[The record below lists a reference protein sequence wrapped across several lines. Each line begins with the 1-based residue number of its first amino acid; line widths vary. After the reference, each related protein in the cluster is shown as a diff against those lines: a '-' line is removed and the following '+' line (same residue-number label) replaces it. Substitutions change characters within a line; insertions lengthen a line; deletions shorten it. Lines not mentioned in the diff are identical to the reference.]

1 MGFTGEIRL
10 AYGTPGRL
18 FIQLNLNDLGRSEGV
33 EGGPVASPTRSD
45 RHEVQPELSLAEKTT
60 ESGELLC
67 QTQKEFIETVGRVAQ
82 ELGLPRSLGQ
92 IYGLLYLSP
101 ESLSLDDIAVQLSI
115 SKGSASTGTRQL
127 AAWQA
132 IQQVWIPGDRRDY
145 FQAKGDIR
153 ELLEAVY
160 KSYFKPKLEK
170 GGRKLQSLGS
180 TLEDE
185 RRQGGLSESQYQFFK
200 TRLASIGR
208 MESRIQQVLPIAEKL
223 L

>member
-1 MGFTGEIRL
+1 MALPKIPLVGGVPDGL
-10 AYGTPGRL
+10 S
-18 FIQLNLNDLGRSEGV
+18 IQLNLNDLGRSEGV
-33 EGGPVASPTRSD
+33 EEGPVASPTRSD
-45 RHEVQPELSLAEKTT
+45 RHEVQPELSLAGKDT
-60 ESGELLC
+60 ESVELLC
-67 QTQKEFIETVGRVAQ
+67 KTQKEFVETVGRVAQ

-101 ESLSLDDIAVQLSI
+101 ESLSLDDIAEQLSI

-132 IQQVWIPGDRRDY
+132 IKQVWILGDRRDY
-145 FQAKGDIR
+145 FQATGDIR
-153 ELLEAVY
+153 ELLEAIY
-160 KSYFKPKLEK
+160 KSYFKTKLEK
-170 GGRKLQSLGS
+170 GGRKLQSLGT

-185 RRQGGLSESQYQFFK
+185 RRQGGLTEAQYQFFK
-200 TRLASIGR
+200 TRLTSIGR